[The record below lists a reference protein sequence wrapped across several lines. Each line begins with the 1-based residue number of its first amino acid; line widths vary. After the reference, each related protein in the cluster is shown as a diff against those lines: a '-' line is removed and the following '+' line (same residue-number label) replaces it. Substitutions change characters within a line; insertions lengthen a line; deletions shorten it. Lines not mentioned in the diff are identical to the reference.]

1 MRYAYPCN
9 LEPEGEEGFEDWFT
23 VTFPDV
29 PGALTCGYGLG
40 EALENAEEVLELV
53 LGDYIENAKELPIP
67 SPLADGQELV
77 VVHPPFAAKLA
88 LHVAMQQQG
97 IARTELAERLGMDE
111 AAVQEMLDP
120 YVITPLSQLTRA
132 LQVTGRRLV
141 VEDLAADGGE
151 HIFYPAT
158 RSGNLGMSRREFIRR
173 IRRYA
178 LAHAL
183 TWRIEWPDIDEEEEP
198 SLLRA
203 GNQVVTLPEADAF
216 GPDVVELMLKGL
228 NMDRR
233 EF

>member
-1 MRYAYPCN
+1 MKR
-9 LEPEGEEGFEDWFT
+9 
-23 VTFPDV
+23 
-29 PGALTCGYGLG
+29 
-40 EALENAEEVLELV
+40 
-53 LGDYIENAKELPIP
+53 
-67 SPLADGQELV
+67 
-77 VVHPPFAAKLA
+77 
-88 LHVAMQQQG
+88 QG
-97 IARTELAERLGMDE
+97 IARADLAERLGTDE
-111 AAVQEMLDP
+111 TAVQEMLDP

-132 LQVTGRRLV
+132 LQVAGCRLV

-151 HIFYPAT
+151 HIFYPAN

-198 SLLRA
+198 SLLRV